1 MSLRK
6 DIDISKT
13 SNLGVFEKAYKKNVL
28 QRAVNAAMNKAA
40 KQSVA
45 ILAENTLKA
54 PPAKPG
60 GSGTGAVATRAFL
73 KAWEILPDRPSM
85 SISIINKKIYSPYV
99 EEGVGAGAKGLFLG
113 TKDKRSLA
121 LDMFEQWVRAR
132 GLTSNYSRAS
142 TPRRLARMIMW
153 RINKRTGVRF
163 APRNIVKKST
173 PKIRGI
179 FRTCI
184 RQELEDQTLKNFK

>member
-40 KQSVA
+40 KQAVA

-73 KAWEILPDRPSM
+73 KAWEILPDRPSL

-99 EEGVGAGAKGLFLG
+99 EEGVKGGKKL
-113 TKDKRSLA
+113 LA
-121 LDMFEQWVRAR
+121 RGLTLDMFEQWIRAR
-132 GLTSNYSRAS
+132 GITSSQTS
-142 TPRRLARMIMW
+142 SSRRLAKMIIW
-153 RINKRTGVRF
+153 SINKRAGVRF